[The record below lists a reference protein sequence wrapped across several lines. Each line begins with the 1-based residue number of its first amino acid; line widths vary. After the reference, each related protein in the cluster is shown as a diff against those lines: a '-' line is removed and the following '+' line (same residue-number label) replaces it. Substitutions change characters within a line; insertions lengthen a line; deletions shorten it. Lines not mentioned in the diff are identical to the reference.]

1 MSNLTISDYK
11 LAFKA
16 ACALLNGDMFGNV
29 DSDKIFETM
38 MDKDGCVDSF
48 SYEEY
53 ILDILENL
61 EHFKNFIPYK

>member
-1 MSNLTISDYK
+1 MSDLTISDYK

-16 ACALLNGDMFGNV
+16 ACALLNGDMFGNI
-29 DSDKIFETM
+29 DSDKIFEIM

-53 ILDILENL
+53 ILDNL
-61 EHFKNFIPYK
+61 EHFKNFIPYN